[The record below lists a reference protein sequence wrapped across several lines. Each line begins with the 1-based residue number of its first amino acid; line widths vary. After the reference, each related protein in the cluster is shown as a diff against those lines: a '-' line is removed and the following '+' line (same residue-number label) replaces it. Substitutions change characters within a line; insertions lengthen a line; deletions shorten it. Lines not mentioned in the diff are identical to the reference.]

1 MTIRK
6 DTFSGQPYYHLSD
19 SSPIRFAFFIRGD
32 AMTRTAGDIRRM
44 REAVSCVFPACGRL
58 IAPSQVHGTNIL
70 EQEAFSYLPSRP
82 QADGVF
88 LNACGAE
95 GSLRFA
101 DCAPVV
107 VWSLAPIPWVL
118 LLHSGFRG
126 TTKNIVAAGLDFVS
140 RKYGRPCVRS
150 SSAWI
155 GPHIGSCC
163 YSRNLDDPATRAGL
177 NALPRETVSVS
188 ASSAAFAL
196 GKAVFLQ
203 LVRGG
208 VSESNIL
215 LHSGCTCCEK
225 EAYYSYR
232 GGDIQG
238 RMFLLARIE

>member
-6 DTFSGQPYYHLSD
+6 DTFSNQPYYCFSD
-19 SSPIRFAFFIRGD
+19 SSPIRFAFFTRGE
-32 AMTRTAGDIRRM
+32 AMTRTAGDIHKM
-44 REAVSCVFPACGRL
+44 REAISCVIPTGRAL
-58 IAPSQVHGTNIL
+58 IAPRQVHGTNIL
-70 EQEAFSYLPSRP
+70 EQTPSSYLPSRP

-88 LNACGAE
+88 LNDFGAE

-101 DCAPVV
+101 DCVPVV
-107 VWSLAPIPWVL
+107 VWSIVPTPWIL

-126 TTKNIVAAGLDFVS
+126 TTKNIVSAGLDFVS
-140 RKYGRPCVRS
+140 RKYGRRILQS

-155 GPHIGSCC
+155 GPHIGACC
-163 YSRNLDDPATRAGL
+163 YSRNLDDPATREGL
-177 NALPRETVSVS
+177 NNLPKETTFLSE
-188 ASSAAFAL
+188 SSATFAL

-215 LHSGCTCCEK
+215 LQSGCTCCEK

-232 GGDIQG
+232 GGDING
-238 RMFLLARIE
+238 RMFLLARLE

>member
-1 MTIRK
+1 MTIRT
-6 DTFSGQPYYHLSD
+6 DTFINQPFYSLSG
-19 SSPIRFAFFIRGD
+19 SSPVRFAFFIRGE
-32 AMTRTAGDIRRM
+32 AMSRTAGDIHKM
-44 REAVSCVFPACGRL
+44 REAVSCVFPADRDL
-58 IAPSQVHGTNIL
+58 IAPSQVHGTTIL
-70 EQEAFSYLPSRP
+70 EHTASSCLPFRP

-88 LNACGAE
+88 LNNGGAE

-101 DCAPVV
+101 DCVPVV
-107 VWSLAPIPWVL
+107 VWSLIPTPWIL

-126 TTKNIVAAGLDFVS
+126 TTKNIVGTGLDFVS
-140 RKYGRPCVRS
+140 RKYGSRVLQS

-155 GPHIGSCC
+155 GPHIGACC
-163 YSRNLDDPATRAGL
+163 YSRNLDDPATREGVE
-177 NALPRETVSVS
+177 NLPEEAISLS

-203 LVRGG
+203 LLRGG

-232 GGDIQG
+232 GGDIKG

>member
-1 MTIRK
+1 MMIRK
-6 DTFSGQPYYHLSD
+6 DTFLDQPYYSCSE
-19 SSPIRFAFFIRGD
+19 SSPVRLALFIRGD
-32 AMTRTAGDIRRM
+32 AMTRTAGDILKM
-44 REAVSCVFPACGRL
+44 RDAVSCVFPGGGKL
-58 IAPSQVHGTNIL
+58 IAPSQVHGTTIL
-70 EQEAFSYLPSRP
+70 EQDASSYLPSRP

-88 LNACGAE
+88 LNGCGAE

-101 DCAPVV
+101 DCVPVV
-107 VWSLAPIPWVL
+107 VWSLAPNPWIL

-126 TTKNIVAAGLDFVS
+126 TTKNIVATGLDFVS
-140 RKYGRPCVRS
+140 RKYGRRCLRS

-155 GPHIGSCC
+155 GPHIGACC

-177 NALPRETVSVS
+177 DALPQETFSVS

-203 LVRGG
+203 LVHSG